1 MSVFD
6 PVKAMTAR
14 SKCLAAGGLVL
25 ALVLL
30 TGLPR
35 TPDEAVDWVA
45 VRSQKLEHEIGL
57 VGKIEPLETVIVS
70 APFEGVVSAN
80 DLSPGMPVEKGQA
93 LLALDT
99 ALLEIKVRDALAS
112 KLKAQQVVE
121 TYRTWA
127 TGQEAMQARQML
139 RLAEL
144 SMQTLDLELS
154 QVEALYQKGI
164 VARNELDA
172 LKQQRQLQ
180 SLELASTRAQLKY
193 VLASGKREARTIA
206 EMEYQNASIVH
217 QQLSALLEHKTLA
230 APFSGVV
237 LSMGGPQPAGGEV
250 SALHKGVLV
259 AKGQQLMKLADMGGL
274 KVVAQVSEAD
284 VNTFS
289 LKQKVALSA
298 GGFSGLQLSGQVSAI
313 SQIAT
318 PDESVESAATFPITI
333 TVNAPENGDFKN
345 VRLGMSVHMT
355 IVTYRNENSFIIPH
369 AAVEQ
374 AGDAMF
380 VEHRENLGAPVVRR
394 EVTIGQ
400 STAQGVEVFG
410 LNSGFVSVRSL

>member
-193 VLASGKREARTIA
+193 VLASGKGEARTIA

-217 QQLSALLEHKTLA
+217 QQLSALLEHKTLDRK
-230 APFSGVV
+230 SVV
-237 LSMGGPQPAGGEV
+237 
-250 SALHKGVLV
+250 
-259 AKGQQLMKLADMGGL
+259 
-274 KVVAQVSEAD
+274 
-284 VNTFS
+284 
-289 LKQKVALSA
+289 
-298 GGFSGLQLSGQVSAI
+298 
-313 SQIAT
+313 
-318 PDESVESAATFPITI
+318 
-333 TVNAPENGDFKN
+333 
-345 VRLGMSVHMT
+345 
-355 IVTYRNENSFIIPH
+355 
-369 AAVEQ
+369 
-374 AGDAMF
+374 
-380 VEHRENLGAPVVRR
+380 
-394 EVTIGQ
+394 
-400 STAQGVEVFG
+400 
-410 LNSGFVSVRSL
+410 

>member
-193 VLASGKREARTIA
+193 VLASGKGEAR
-206 EMEYQNASIVH
+206 
-217 QQLSALLEHKTLA
+217 
-230 APFSGVV
+230 
-237 LSMGGPQPAGGEV
+237 
-250 SALHKGVLV
+250 
-259 AKGQQLMKLADMGGL
+259 
-274 KVVAQVSEAD
+274 
-284 VNTFS
+284 
-289 LKQKVALSA
+289 
-298 GGFSGLQLSGQVSAI
+298 
-313 SQIAT
+313 
-318 PDESVESAATFPITI
+318 
-333 TVNAPENGDFKN
+333 
-345 VRLGMSVHMT
+345 
-355 IVTYRNENSFIIPH
+355 
-369 AAVEQ
+369 
-374 AGDAMF
+374 
-380 VEHRENLGAPVVRR
+380 
-394 EVTIGQ
+394 
-400 STAQGVEVFG
+400 
-410 LNSGFVSVRSL
+410 